1 MNRHSENQLT
11 EELVSEIKIPSL
23 APSGKKPSFSISSP
37 LAQNGGLFSR
47 HAESADKSK
56 RVPNYSARPVAFRD
70 RDHLPANFRLSRRNR
85 KLALTDGIRAGWS
98 G

>member
-47 HAESADKSK
+47 HTESA
-56 RVPNYSARPVAFRD
+56 
-70 RDHLPANFRLSRRNR
+70 
-85 KLALTDGIRAGWS
+85 
-98 G
+98 